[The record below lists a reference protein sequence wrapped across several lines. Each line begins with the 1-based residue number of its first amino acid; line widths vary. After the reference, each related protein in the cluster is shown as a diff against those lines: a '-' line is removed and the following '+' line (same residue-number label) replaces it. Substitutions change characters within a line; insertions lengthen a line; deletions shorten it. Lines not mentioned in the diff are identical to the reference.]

1 MNLNEIPTQTIEQNN
16 ILTSK
21 LTKVK
26 YSNGKS
32 YEDELIMYN
41 IIFPYL
47 KLGKG
52 KLLAQV
58 SHGIQQATEYL
69 VKHELDL
76 YKRYTEDCIKITL
89 KISSKDELF
98 NLLDNTLNLKKFLV
112 IDKGR
117 TQCPENTLTCVT
129 FLPIKRKDVPFEISS
144 LPLY

>member
-1 MNLNEIPTQTIEQNN
+1 MNINEIPLSSLLQYQN
-16 ILTSK
+16 LTCK
-21 LTKVK
+21 LTKNK
-26 YSNGKS
+26 YCENKN

-69 VKHELDL
+69 IKHELNL
-76 YKRYTEDCIKITL
+76 YKKYTEDCIKITL
-89 KISSKDELF
+89 KVNSKKELI
-98 NLLDNTLNLKKFLV
+98 NLLDNTLEFKKFFV
-112 IDKGR
+112 IDGGR

-129 FLPIKRKDVPFEISS
+129 FLPIKRKDVPVEISKLS
-144 LPLY
+144 LY